1 LLKQAEAGVILV
13 SAIEGFDNS
22 GGTTFNPSYYVFPVI
37 RTFAKELPDPV
48 WQRVWNDGL
57 NLLTSAYF
65 GPWELT
71 PDWGYLTRS
80 SDMPSMRAAVCHAFR
95 SMRSG

>member
-1 LLKQAEAGVILV
+1 VILV
-13 SAIEGFDNS
+13 SAIEGFDNA
-22 GGTTFNPSYYVFPVI
+22 GGMTFNPSYYVFPVI

-57 NLLTSAYF
+57 NLLTSACFGPF

-80 SDMPSMRAAVCHAFR
+80 SNMPRHRPGRTWRALR
-95 SMRSG
+95 PPRTT